1 MHAGF
6 VINWLKQTTERTAL
20 GDTPTMCDP
29 IDTYWQLRLERC
41 RRALE
46 KNHFGAFTAS
56 DVREAGTLFKD
67 RILPSLEVKV
77 ASWGDSMTLQATGV
91 LDTMRADPGIRMIET
106 FDTTISQDERLE
118 RRRQALLS
126 DLFFTGSNAVTE
138 TGVLVNLDMVGN
150 RVAGLTFGPTHVVL
164 FIGRNKI
171 VATLDDAMARVK
183 NIAAPANAIRHP
195 GLKTPCVKTSMC
207 MDCKSP
213 DRICNTWCLT
223 EKCFPRGR
231 IKIVLI
237 NQDLGL

>member
-1 MHAGF
+1 MPLRRQIRQ
-6 VINWLKQTTERTAL
+6 VKLSEPPN
-20 GDTPTMCDP
+20 MSDP

-46 KNHFGAFTAS
+46 KNNFEAFAAS
-56 DVREAGTLFKD
+56 DVQEAGTLFKD
-67 RILPSLEVKV
+67 GILPSLEVRV

-91 LDTMRADPGIRMIET
+91 LETMRVDPGIRMIET
-106 FDTTISQDERLE
+106 FDMTISQEERLE

-150 RVAGLTFGPTHVVL
+150 RVTGLTFGPKNVVL

-171 VATLDDAMARVK
+171 VPTLDGAMARVK

-195 GLKTPCVKTSMC
+195 GLKTPCAKTAVC
-207 MDCKSP
+207 MDCSSP
-213 DRICNTWCLT
+213 DRICNTWCIT
-223 EKCFPRGR
+223 EKSFPRGR
-231 IKIVLI
+231 IKIILI